1 MSFQSGDRNQYKG
14 YCFNRGFIISEVWR
28 QGDDN
33 YMVDIKVVNIVASA
47 TFAEKLDLD
56 IIAQSSEETEYE
68 PEQFPGLVFRISN
81 PKTATLLFTSGKANI
96 TGAKSVEDVH
106 KVVAIVAEKLRKIGA
121 DVFKN
126 KDIKVVVQNMVA
138 TSDLGAEF
146 NMNEVAVGL
155 GLENVE
161 YEPEQFPGLV
171 YRVEEP
177 KAVILVFGSGKIV
190 CVGAR
195 STEDVLKAVEKVS
208 EELTRLGVL
217 V

>member
-1 MSFQSGDRNQYKG
+1 MQG
-14 YCFNRGFIISEVWR
+14 YCFNNEFIISEVWQ
-28 QGDDN
+28 QGADN

-68 PEQFPGLVFRISN
+68 PEQFPGLVYRVSN

-96 TGAKSVEDVH
+96 TGAKNVEDVH
-106 KVVAIVAEKLRKIGA
+106 KVVAIVAEKLRKIGL

-171 YRVEEP
+171 YRVKEP
-177 KAVILVFGSGKIV
+177 KAVILIFSSGRIV

-195 STEDVLKAVEKVS
+195 STEDVSKAVEKVS
-208 EELTRLGVL
+208 EKLTHLGFL

>member
-1 MSFQSGDRNQYKG
+1 MQG
-14 YCFNRGFIISEVWR
+14 YCFNNEFIISEVWR
-28 QGDDN
+28 QGADN

-68 PEQFPGLVFRISN
+68 PEQFPGLVYRVSN

-171 YRVEEP
+171 YRVKEP
-177 KAVILVFGSGKIV
+177 KAVILIFSSGRIV
-190 CVGAR
+190 CVGAK
-195 STEDVLKAVEKVS
+195 STEDVSKAIGKLSEK
-208 EELTRLGVL
+208 LTRLGFL

>member
-1 MSFQSGDRNQYKG
+1 
-14 YCFNRGFIISEVWR
+14 
-28 QGDDN
+28 
-33 YMVDIKVVNIVASA
+33 MVDIRVVNIVASA
-47 TFAEKLDLD
+47 TFAERLDLD
-56 IIAQSSEETEYE
+56 MIEQSPEETEYE

-81 PKTATLLFTSGKANI
+81 PKAATLLFTSGKANI

>member
-1 MSFQSGDRNQYKG
+1 
-14 YCFNRGFIISEVWR
+14 
-28 QGDDN
+28 
-33 YMVDIKVVNIVASA
+33 MVDIKVVNIVASA
-47 TFAEKLDLD
+47 TFADKLDLNM
-56 IIAQSSEETEYE
+56 IAQSQEKTEYE
-68 PEQFPGLVFRISN
+68 PEQFPGLVYRVSN
-81 PKTATLLFTSGKANI
+81 PKTATLLFRSGKANI

-121 DVFKN
+121 DIFKI

-138 TSDLGAEF
+138 TSDLGNDEI
-146 NMNEVAVGL
+146 NLTEIAVGL

>member
-1 MSFQSGDRNQYKG
+1 M
-14 YCFNRGFIISEVWR
+14 
-28 QGDDN
+28 
-33 YMVDIKVVNIVASA
+33 
-47 TFAEKLDLD
+47 
-56 IIAQSSEETEYE
+56 
-68 PEQFPGLVFRISN
+68 
-81 PKTATLLFTSGKANI
+81 
-96 TGAKSVEDVH
+96 AKSA
-106 KVVAIVAEKLRKIGA
+106 KVL
-121 DVFKN
+121 
-126 KDIKVVVQNMVA
+126 VVVQNMVA

-195 STEDVLKAVEKVS
+195 STEDVSKAVEKVS
-208 EELTRLGVL
+208 GELTRLGFL

>member
-1 MSFQSGDRNQYKG
+1 
-14 YCFNRGFIISEVWR
+14 
-28 QGDDN
+28 
-33 YMVDIKVVNIVASA
+33 MVDIKVVNIVASA
-47 TFAEKLDLD
+47 TLAEKLDLD
-56 IIAQSSEETEYE
+56 MIAQSPEETEYKH
-68 PEQFPGLVFRISN
+68 EQFPGLVYKVRN
-81 PKTATLLFTSGKANI
+81 PKTATLLFTSGKAII
-96 TGAKSVEDVH
+96 TGAKSVEDVY

-121 DVFKN
+121 DVFKI

-138 TSDLGAEF
+138 TSDLGADEI
-146 NMNEVAVGL
+146 NLTEIAIGL

-171 YRVEEP
+171 YRVEDP

>member
-1 MSFQSGDRNQYKG
+1 
-14 YCFNRGFIISEVWR
+14 
-28 QGDDN
+28 
-33 YMVDIKVVNIVASA
+33 MVDIKVVNIVASA

-56 IIAQSSEETEYE
+56 IIAQSLEETEYE
-68 PEQFPGLVFRISN
+68 PEQFPGLVLRVSN

-96 TGAKSVEDVH
+96 TGAKSVEDAH

-177 KAVILVFGSGKIV
+177 KVVILIFSSGRIV
-190 CVGAR
+190 CVGAK
-195 STEDVLKAVEKVS
+195 STEDVSKAVEKVS
-208 EELTRLGVL
+208 EKLTRLGFIV
-217 V
+217 

>member
-1 MSFQSGDRNQYKG
+1 MA
-14 YCFNRGFIISEVWR
+14 
-28 QGDDN
+28 
-33 YMVDIKVVNIVASA
+33 DIKVVNIVASA
-47 TFAEKLDLD
+47 AFAEKLDLD
-56 IIAQSSEETEYE
+56 MIAQSSEETEYE
-68 PEQFPGLVFRISN
+68 PEQFPGLVFRVSN

-106 KVVAIVAEKLRKIGA
+106 KVVTIVAEKLRKIGV

-126 KDIKVVVQNMVA
+126 KDIKIVVQNMVA
-138 TSDLGAEF
+138 TSDLGTEF

-177 KAVILVFGSGKIV
+177 KVVILIFSSGRIV
-190 CVGAR
+190 CVGAKKVGGV
-195 STEDVLKAVEKVS
+195 SGAVEKVS
-208 EELTRLGVL
+208 EKLTHLGFL

>member
-1 MSFQSGDRNQYKG
+1 MQG
-14 YCFNRGFIISEVWR
+14 YCFNNEFIISEVWR
-28 QGDDN
+28 QGADN

-68 PEQFPGLVFRISN
+68 PEQFPGLVYRVSN

-171 YRVEEP
+171 YRVKEP
-177 KAVILVFGSGKIV
+177 KAVILIFSSGRIV

-195 STEDVLKAVEKVS
+195 STEDVSKAVEKVS
-208 EELTRLGVL
+208 EKLTHLGFL

>member
-1 MSFQSGDRNQYKG
+1 
-14 YCFNRGFIISEVWR
+14 
-28 QGDDN
+28 
-33 YMVDIKVVNIVASA
+33 MVDIKVVNIVASA
-47 TFAEKLDLD
+47 TLAEKLDLD
-56 IIAQSSEETEYE
+56 MIAQSPEETEYKH
-68 PEQFPGLVFRISN
+68 EQFPGLVYKVRN
-81 PKTATLLFTSGKANI
+81 PKTATLLFTSGKAII
-96 TGAKSVEDVH
+96 TGAKSVEDVY

-138 TSDLGAEF
+138 TSDLGTDEI
-146 NMNEVAVGL
+146 NLTEIAVGL

>member
-1 MSFQSGDRNQYKG
+1 MVRARNLT
-14 YCFNRGFIISEVWR
+14 I
-28 QGDDN
+28 
-33 YMVDIKVVNIVASA
+33 
-47 TFAEKLDLD
+47 
-56 IIAQSSEETEYE
+56 
-68 PEQFPGLVFRISN
+68 
-81 PKTATLLFTSGKANI
+81 
-96 TGAKSVEDVH
+96 
-106 KVVAIVAEKLRKIGA
+106 
-121 DVFKN
+121 

-138 TSDLGAEF
+138 TSDLGVEF

>member
-1 MSFQSGDRNQYKG
+1 VQG
-14 YCFNRGFIISEVWR
+14 YCFNNEFIISEVWQ
-28 QGDDN
+28 QGADN

-68 PEQFPGLVFRISN
+68 PEQFPGLVYRVSN

-96 TGAKSVEDVH
+96 TGAKNVEDVH
-106 KVVAIVAEKLRKIGA
+106 KVVAIVAEKLRKIGL

-195 STEDVLKAVEKVS
+195 STEDVSKAVEKVS
-208 EELTRLGVL
+208 GELTRLGFL

>member
-1 MSFQSGDRNQYKG
+1 
-14 YCFNRGFIISEVWR
+14 
-28 QGDDN
+28 
-33 YMVDIKVVNIVASA
+33 MVDIKVVNIVASA

-68 PEQFPGLVFRISN
+68 PEQFPGLVFRVSN

-96 TGAKSVEDVH
+96 TGAKSVEDAH
-106 KVVAIVAEKLRKIGA
+106 KVVAIVAEKLRKIGV

-138 TSDLGAEF
+138 TSDLGVEF

-177 KAVILVFGSGKIV
+177 KAVILIFSSGRIV
-190 CVGAR
+190 CVGAK
-195 STEDVLKAVEKVS
+195 STEDVSKAVEKVS
-208 EELTRLGVL
+208 EKLTRLGFL

>member
-1 MSFQSGDRNQYKG
+1 MQG
-14 YCFNRGFIISEVWR
+14 YCFNNEFIISEVWR
-28 QGDDN
+28 QGADN

-81 PKTATLLFTSGKANI
+81 PKTATLLFTSGKAII
-96 TGAKSVEDVH
+96 TGARSVEDVH

-121 DVFKN
+121 DVFKI

-171 YRVEEP
+171 YRVKEP

-195 STEDVLKAVEKVS
+195 STEDVSKAVEKVS
-208 EELTRLGVL
+208 GELTRLGFL